1 MVSIGDTNFE
11 PVISAMTWSYSRM
24 SSFDDCPYK
33 WYLKYLCGEKGKDM
47 FFAQYGTFVHE
58 LLADFYE
65 GKLTAEETYQR
76 YLTGFRTRV
85 NVYYPNRNVW
95 LRYFQN
101 GADYL
106 KELAMPADRKV
117 IAVEK
122 EVHFEVDGVPF
133 IGFIDRIDRLEDGS
147 LAIVDHKSR
156 ILKPRS
162 GRRKPTKSDEEL
174 DKYLRQLYLYSKA
187 VEDLYGT
194 LPSRLCINSFRMGT
208 FIEEPFREEVYHEV
222 LRWAVGEVRRIEKEE
237 DFSPEL
243 DWFHCTH
250 LCEVQDSCPY
260 YQQNKGK

>member
-1 MVSIGDTNFE
+1 MGDT
-11 PVISAMTWSYSRM
+11 IYSSTIAGMTWSYSRM
-24 SSFDDCPYK
+24 SGFDDCPYK

-58 LLADFYE
+58 LLADFYD
-65 GKLTAEETYQR
+65 GKFTAEETYQR
-76 YLTGFRTRV
+76 YLRSFRTRV

-101 GADYL
+101 AADYL
-106 KELAMPADRKV
+106 KNISFPADRKV

-133 IGFIDRIDRLEDGS
+133 LGFIDRIDQFDDGS

-162 GRRKPTKSDEEL
+162 GRKKPTKSDEEL

-187 VEDLYGT
+187 VEDLYGK
-194 LPSRLCINSFRMGT
+194 LPEKLCINCFRSGD
-208 FIEEPFREEVYHEV
+208 FIEEPFRKDTYDGI
-222 LRWAVGEVRRIEKEE
+222 LRWAVDEVRRIEREE
-237 DFSPEL
+237 EFPPEL
-243 DWFHCTH
+243 EFFRCTY
-250 LCEVQDSCPY
+250 LCEVQDFCPY

>member
-1 MVSIGDTNFE
+1 MGETVFKSTIEGF
-11 PVISAMTWSYSRM
+11 TWSYSRM

-65 GKLTAEETYQR
+65 GKFTADDTYLR
-76 YLTGFRTRV
+76 YIRGFKYQV

-95 LRYFQN
+95 RRYFEN

-106 KELAMPADRKV
+106 KNLSMPADRKV
-117 IAVEK
+117 VGVEK

-133 IGFIDRIDRLEDGS
+133 IGFIDRLDQFEDGS
-147 LAIVDHKSR
+147 FAIVDHKSR

-162 GRRKPTKSDEEL
+162 GRKKPTKSDEEL
-174 DKYLRQLYLYSKA
+174 DKYLRQLYLYSRYLEQEMG
-187 VEDLYGT
+187 V
-194 LPSRLCINSFRMGT
+194 LPTRLCINSFRSGT
-208 FIEEPFREEVYHEV
+208 FIEEPFHEEVYREV
-222 LRWAVGEVRRIEKEE
+222 LRWAVDEVRMIEQEE
-237 DFSPEL
+237 EFPPEI
-243 DWFHCTH
+243 DWFRCTN
-250 LCEVQDSCPY
+250 LCEVQDFCEY